1 MILTTD
7 RRCSPGH
14 RDSSLQ
20 TSLSVGTDSGAE
32 TLAVPANITA
42 AGIVNTLGK
51 VRLQRNLR
59 PTPPEDLR
67 LENPTLLGGPLLS
80 VGVEGTRV
88 LQNIGDIVSTSATT
102 TTTTTCKVEA
112 LGQ

>member
-1 MILTTD
+1 MKTTLTTD
-7 RRCSPGH
+7 RWCSPGH
-14 RDSSLQ
+14 GDSSLQ

-32 TLAVPANITA
+32 TLTVPTNITA

-59 PTPPEDLR
+59 PTPPEDLG
-67 LENPTLLGGPLLS
+67 LENPALLSGPLLS

-88 LQNIGDIVSTSATT
+88 LQYTEI
-102 TTTTTCKVEA
+102 
-112 LGQ
+112 L